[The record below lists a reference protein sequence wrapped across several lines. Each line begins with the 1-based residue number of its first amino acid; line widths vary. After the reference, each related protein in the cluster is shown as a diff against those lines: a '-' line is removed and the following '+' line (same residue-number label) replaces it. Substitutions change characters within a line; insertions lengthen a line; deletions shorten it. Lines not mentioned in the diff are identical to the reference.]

1 MSGGLWIGSYLVLSI
16 LTLWLSLA
24 VLFLLRREHAR
35 ESEGGWPS
43 ESLRPGEMLPALEE
57 DLPAHDPDGSILSL
71 ALATANDEPPLAGT
85 AAASLATETGLRF
98 RAYLSAAKGG
108 APDWL
113 DLCSPEVR
121 EATTLLTPRQFDRF
135 GLTQQPVT
143 VLLWDGLVKH
153 AVPGALTVSQ
163 LREHFP
169 VFHSGHR
176 PERARSD
183 PVEVG
188 LAQPTR

>member
-43 ESLRPGEMLPALEE
+43 ESLRPGETLPALEE
-57 DLPAHDPDGSILSL
+57 DLPAHDPDGLILSL
-71 ALATANDEPPLAGT
+71 ASASGGSSFAAVT
-85 AAASLATETGLRF
+85 AASSLATETGLRF

-143 VLLWDGLVKH
+143 VLLWDGRVKH

-163 LREHFP
+163 IREHFR

-176 PERARSD
+176 SERASSD
-183 PVEVG
+183 LVEVG
-188 LAQPTR
+188 LGQPTT